1 MGIDA
6 ATSNVALE
14 PCTDNTK
21 SPKWI
26 LGYSGV
32 LFVPDKGAGADGE
45 NCVTTPQARALA
57 AEAEAEAAVYEG
69 YDDNSMVGDASHG
82 EGGEDALLGWK
93 PNWKSGYPA
102 VRDLKAASDDSP
114 QPPCFSLTR
123 RTLMEC
129 THPASTP
136 SRFGSKLP
144 HLC

>member
-57 AEAEAEAAVYEG
+57 AEAEGEAAVYEG

-82 EGGEDALLGWK
+82 EGGGRRFAGMETELEVWLS
-93 PNWKSGYPA
+93 SGA
-102 VRDLKAASDDSP
+102 GFESS
-114 QPPCFSLTR
+114 Q
-123 RTLMEC
+123 
-129 THPASTP
+129 
-136 SRFGSKLP
+136 
-144 HLC
+144 

>member
-114 QPPCFSLTR
+114 QPLRFSLTR
-123 RTLMEC
+123 E
-129 THPASTP
+129 H
-136 SRFGSKLP
+136 
-144 HLC
+144 